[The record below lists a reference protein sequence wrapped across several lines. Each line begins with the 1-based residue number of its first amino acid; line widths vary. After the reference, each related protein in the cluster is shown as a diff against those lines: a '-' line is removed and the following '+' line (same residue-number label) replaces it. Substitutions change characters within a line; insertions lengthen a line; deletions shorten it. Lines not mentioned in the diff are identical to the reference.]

1 MAVAANFDC
10 PERDKFQH
18 CFTKLRCFVYTEDNS
33 VKTDLNLLLDQVNSL
48 EYSTVLVT
56 PQQGS
61 EVLIRLCCQIPYHQ
75 ERLVVKTCQAANLWM
90 KKQRISLSDECVMQM
105 CDYLVLVIQRCQ
117 TWAVPEI
124 LRTLA
129 SLFYE
134 NTDKLQQ
141 YHERLLGRHGIL
153 TQLINSD
160 ITDPETLKEA
170 VVCLQCLTLRPSTSE
185 YLSAVHMDVCYDV
198 FCMLL
203 HRMPSVNIDLLLQC
217 KILTYCLRGIQNLI
231 RVTKEVPA
239 GRLGVLLAAVR
250 AYMFYGVGGQAV
262 EIPESLYPSPLTKIE
277 PPRAGKP
284 STQQATAQTSGQKKS
299 KRKPKKQDKKGAKQ
313 NKKQDDLDGDLD
325 PNEPSAGG
333 DTVSQG
339 NDISLEF
346 DFDPMASYVAWSK
359 VSSSDSEWS
368 DTEGGQGSRAR
379 SNSTKVRQCALSTF
393 YWIAKFTEKKVL
405 FGYWWSFLPDSQMAT
420 SSAGAQSLLNI
431 VLKDTSP
438 KCRMGALAA
447 ISVLIDNTKLM
458 LSAAEDSD
466 DTKTATFIPFSIV
479 LGTTI
484 REVHRCL
491 FLALAAENFPI
502 TLTQLLKCFGTVI
515 ANVPYHRMRPGLLGK
530 IVKHIRHF
538 VNHRD
543 PNVRVACLTCLGS
556 IANIR
561 PPLMEVCHIV
571 QSVKPSFAGLPLA
584 ELDKSVNSSEAGEIS
599 DLASG
604 FSNSLTVSSLENGG
618 AKTNEYSGETTPKH
632 DTAYSSGTAT
642 PAFSEQVLQMFSKDI
657 SWIVRLCVKNIL
669 PQGGQEA
676 LEEYHTEPLPV
687 RLESLQVLSNLTK
700 GYFPVIRNCVP
711 LLQELTLQCFCDSDP
726 VVKLHTAKLL
736 DELSQVLQQ
745 AVSTVESGIPPT
757 PDVITKDKV
766 LDFWL
771 ALLNGPI
778 QEVLQARGH
787 DAVKAVACDCLA
799 NLGDLIFKSLPLDK
813 RLLCVTVALG
823 LAGDEDRLIR
833 AAAIRTL
840 GIFVLYKTLREDVS
854 FVVDCAA
861 AILGAIDDANMFVKV
876 KAAWSLA
883 NLGDAIASNRE
894 DGDSEFM
901 EDFSDVVLLNIITTA
916 TRLSQESDKIKP
928 NAVRT
933 LGNILRCLSNR
944 QLGKEAFVQAVNSA
958 VASLMKCA
966 SSGAMKV
973 RWNACYAIS
982 NMYKNEDLNQG
993 QTTWNRDVLDVLCSV
1008 ITDCKN
1014 FKVRINAAIG
1024 LSAPELRAQYGNQA
1038 CYCRVWEGVIVAFG
1052 TAENIA
1058 EFIDFKYRDNLVE
1071 QLCMTTFHLLSL
1083 VTVDDLGSL
1092 YPLIDQHRE
1101 HLTACLNKYCTHIHK
1116 QPNIMSRLEG
1126 AATHLAA
1133 LWPQLNSNEQSLCL
1147 RQLMDMCNEVT
1158 KDKESVPMSR
1168 QKLAFKQIYD

>member
-56 PQQGS
+56 PQ
-61 EVLIRLCCQIPYHQ
+61 
-75 ERLVVKTCQAANLWM
+75 
-90 KKQRISLSDECVMQM
+90 ISLSDECVMQM

-141 YHERLLGRHGIL
+141 
-153 TQLINSD
+153 
-160 ITDPETLKEA
+160 
-170 VVCLQCLTLRPSTSE
+170 
-185 YLSAVHMDVCYDV
+185 
-198 FCMLL
+198 
-203 HRMPSVNIDLLLQC
+203 
-217 KILTYCLRGIQNLI
+217 ILTYCLRGIQNLI

-250 AYMFYGVGGQAV
+250 
-262 EIPESLYPSPLTKIE
+262 IE

-1038 CYCRVWEGVIVAFG
+1038 CYCR
-1052 TAENIA
+1052 
-1058 EFIDFKYRDNLVE
+1058 
-1071 QLCMTTFHLLSL
+1071 LCMTTFHLLSL

-1116 QPNIMSRLEG
+1116 QPNI
-1126 AATHLAA
+1126 
-1133 LWPQLNSNEQSLCL
+1133 N
-1147 RQLMDMCNEVT
+1147 
-1158 KDKESVPMSR
+1158 KESVPMSR